1 METTV
6 AIDCMG
12 GDHGPGVTV
21 PAALNFQK
29 SHPQGNIVLVGLKE
43 AIEAEL
49 RARHAATGPRLRVY
63 NASQAVSMDEA
74 PASALRGKK
83 DSSMRVAINLV
94 KNGEAHACVSAGN
107 TGALMAIARFVLKT
121 LPGIDRPAIAGIMPT
136 LKGEAYVL
144 DLGAN
149 VNCTPEHLLQF
160 AIMGSTLVSAMQHK
174 ERPSIGLLNIG
185 EEEIKGNEVVKQAAE
200 LLRASGLNFYG
211 NVEGDDIFKGTTDVV
226 VCDGFVGNVALK
238 TAEGLA
244 KMLRTFLTDEFKRNL
259 FTYICGIMA
268 VPVLAA
274 FKRRV
279 DPGRYNGASL
289 LGLKGIV
296 VKSHGSADSFAFQN
310 AIGRAFDEVREDVLQ
325 RITQGLAASGHTNV
339 EAA

>member
-12 GDHGPGVTV
+12 GDHGPRVTV
-21 PAALNFQK
+21 PAALDFQK
-29 SHPQGNIVLVGLKE
+29 AHPRGNIILVGLQE
-43 AIEAEL
+43 SIDAEL
-49 RARHAATGPRLRVY
+49 RAHHAAPGPQLRVH
-63 NASQAVSMDEA
+63 NASQAVNMDEA

-136 LKGEAYVL
+136 EKGEVYVL

-185 EEEIKGNEVVKQAAE
+185 EEEIKGNDVVKQAAE

-226 VCDGFVGNVALK
+226 VCDGFVGNVSLK

-244 KMLRTFLTDEFKRNL
+244 KMLRTFLAEEFRRNW
-259 FTYICGIMA
+259 FTYICGAIAM
-268 VPVLAA
+268 PVLSA

-296 VKSHGSADSFAFQN
+296 VKSHGSADNFAFQN
-310 AIGRAFDEVREDVLQ
+310 AIERAFDEVRENVLQ
-325 RITQGLAASGHTNV
+325 RISLGLAAAGHDTV
-339 EAA
+339 RAA

>member
-12 GDHGPGVTV
+12 GDHGPRVTV
-21 PAALNFQK
+21 PAALAFHRA
-29 SHPQGNIVLVGLKE
+29 HPRCVIILVGLQE

-49 RARHAATGPRLRVY
+49 RALNAAPGPHLRVH
-63 NASQAVSMDEA
+63 NASQAVEMDEA

-94 KNGEAHACVSAGN
+94 KLGEAHACVSAGN

-121 LPGIDRPAIAGIMPT
+121 LPGIDRPAIAGILPT
-136 LKGEAYVL
+136 IKGEAYVL

-238 TAEGLA
+238 SAEGLA
-244 KMLRTFLTDEFKRNL
+244 KMLRTFLIEEFKRNW
-259 FTYICGIMA
+259 FTYMCGA
-268 VPVLAA
+268 LATPVLSA

-296 VKSHGSADSFAFQN
+296 VKSHGSADLFAFQK
-310 AIGRAFDEVREDVLQ
+310 AIERAFDEVREDVLQ
-325 RITQGLAASGHTNV
+325 RISQRL
-339 EAA
+339 EATGKEKMRTV

>member
-21 PAALNFQK
+21 PAALSFQK
-29 SHPQGNIVLVGLKE
+29 AHPHGNIILVGLQE

-49 RARHAATGPRLRVY
+49 KTHQAASGPQLRVH
-63 NASQAVSMDEA
+63 NASQAVDMDEA

-136 LKGEAYVL
+136 LKGEVYVL

-160 AIMGSTLVSAMQHK
+160 AIMGSTLVAAMQHK

-244 KMLRTFLTDEFKRNL
+244 KMLRTFLTDEFKRNW
-259 FTYICGIMA
+259 FTIACGALAM
-268 VPVLAA
+268 PVLSA

-296 VKSHGSADSFAFQN
+296 VKSHGSADRFAFQN
-310 AIGRAFDEVREDVLQ
+310 AIERAFDEVREDVLQ
-325 RITQGLAASGHTNV
+325 RISQRLAAAGHDTV
-339 EAA
+339 RAA